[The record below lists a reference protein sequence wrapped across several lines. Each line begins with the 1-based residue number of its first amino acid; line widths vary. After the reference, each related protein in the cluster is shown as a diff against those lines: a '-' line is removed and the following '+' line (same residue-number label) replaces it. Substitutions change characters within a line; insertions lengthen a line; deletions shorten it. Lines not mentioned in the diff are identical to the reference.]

1 MSSAN
6 VLKKPEPAPALN
18 PLIEWAYVHG
28 KDRGIIARVDIPKGT
43 LIERSPAL
51 VFPVEDMTRADGSSL
66 LLENYCFLWEEKGED
81 IEYAIGLGYIGL
93 YNHSKN
99 PNAEFDCEFETKEM
113 TMTAARDIKAGEE
126 VTFDYDCELWFEPK

>member
-1 MSSAN
+1 MRAN
-6 VLKKPEPAPALN
+6 ALKKPEYTPVMN
-18 PLIEWAYVHG
+18 PLVEWAYVHG
-28 KDRGIIARVDIPKGT
+28 KDRGIIATVDIPAGT

-66 LLENYCFLWEEKGED
+66 LLENYCFLWEEKGVD
-81 IEYAIGLGYIGL
+81 TEYAIGLGYIGL
-93 YNHSKN
+93 YNHSKT
-99 PNAEFDCEFETKEM
+99 PNAEFDCDFATKEM